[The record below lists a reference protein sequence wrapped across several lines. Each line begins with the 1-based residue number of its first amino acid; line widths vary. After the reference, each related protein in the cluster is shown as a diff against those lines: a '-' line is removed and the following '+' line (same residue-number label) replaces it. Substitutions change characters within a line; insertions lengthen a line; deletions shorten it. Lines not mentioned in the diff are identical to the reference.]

1 MKQVKFLGLD
11 ITSRAKMWEC
21 IKDKDEDISAL
32 SESLDEAE
40 RGRLAA
46 LRRCATLEDALS
58 KLESGRNSKGR
69 FSSKK

>member
-1 MKQVKFLGLD
+1 MKQVKFWGFD

-21 IKDKDEDISAL
+21 IKDKNEDISAL
-32 SESLDEAE
+32 SESLDDAE

-46 LRRCATLEDALS
+46 LRRCATLEDQLS
-58 KLESGRNSKGR
+58 KLKCGKNSKGL